1 MKVTKDEL
9 IQLVV
14 EDLKK
19 SGQTVD
25 EKKVAEM
32 VSSQME
38 EIGKI
43 IDAKLAEYQKVADKK
58 VVIDP
63 EKEGGKGQWKSFGEQ
78 LQAVANVEIN
88 HKVDERLV
96 KAASGLSEAVDA
108 EGGFLVAPEYVAG
121 LIKSTHETG
130 VLIKDCRVIPITSN
144 RLILNALKEISRAN
158 GSRWGGILAY
168 WANEAGEKTKS
179 KPEFRQIDLKL
190 NKLIGLCYATDEL
203 LQDATALES
212 VIKQGFAE
220 EFGFKIDDAI
230 VNGTGAGMPL
240 GLLNCPALVSQAK
253 ETGQV
258 AATIIAENIDKM
270 WNRMPAKLRIKA
282 KWYIN
287 QDVEPEF
294 PKMHYT
300 AGTGGFAAFVP
311 PKDLGSKAPSGTLK
325 GRPIVPIEQAAAL
338 GTVGDIILANLSE
351 YLLIEKGPM
360 EAASSIHVRF
370 VHDETTFR
378 FVYRIDGQPVWN
390 SALTAYKGSTTRS
403 PYVAL
408 ATRS

>member
-1 MKVTKDEL
+1 MKVTKEEIVGLVIDE
-9 IQLVV
+9 
-14 EDLKK
+14 LKK

-25 EKKVAEM
+25 EKKLSEM
-32 VSSQME
+32 VNSQME
-38 EIGKI
+38 DIKKA
-43 IDAKLAEYQKVADKK
+43 IDAQLEELSKNVNRKDIGSSGDGE
-58 VVIDP
+58 P
-63 EKEGGKGQWKSFGEQ
+63 KGVWKSFGEQ

-108 EGGFLVAPEYVAG
+108 EGGFLIAPEYVAG

-130 VLIKDCRVIPITSN
+130 VLIKDCRRIPITRN
-144 RLILNALKEISRAN
+144 RLILNALAETSRAN

-168 WANEAGEKTKS
+168 WANEAGFKTAS

-203 LQDATALES
+203 LEDATALES
-212 VIKQGFAE
+212 VIRQGFAE

-230 VNGTGAGMPL
+230 INGTGAGQPL
-240 GLLNCPALVSQAK
+240 GILNCAALVSQAA

-258 AATIIAENIDKM
+258 AATVVAENIDKM
-270 WNRMPAKLRIKA
+270 WNRMPARLRVKA

-287 QDVEPEF
+287 QDVESEF

-360 EAASSIHVRF
+360 EATSSIHVRF
-370 VHDETTFR
+370 VYDETTFR
-378 FVYRIDGQPVWN
+378 FVYRLDGQPVWN